1 MAMPVRVGVNWGEVR
16 PAAEA
21 FLRSPARVPMLSWS
35 RAGGDRVAR
44 IQRLA
49 DDLGLIDTD
58 YQRSPESIAA
68 SPLSGARPGPP
79 RPAGRGRDPHPP
91 GSRGWSRDAG
101 PALPAPPGVRSPHR
115 GAPSGRPVPPA
126 AQRAPPLRRCAGDAV
141 RADPPGARRPR
152 PRREGRRRAA
162 VGIAADES
170 AGDAGARQPPSR
182 LSG

>member
-1 MAMPVRVGVNWGEVR
+1 
-16 PAAEA
+16 
-21 FLRSPARVPMLSWS
+21 MLSWS

-49 DDLGLIDTD
+49 DDLVLIDTD
-58 YQRSPESIAA
+58 YQRSPESIAVYLLLGDRPALIETGPA
-68 SPLSGARPGPP
+68 SPVETVLQGVRA
-79 RPAGRGRDPHPP
+79 AGLDPRDP
-91 GSRGWSRDAG
+91 
-101 PALPAPPGVRSPHR
+101 PAPP
-115 GAPSGRPVPPA
+115 PPA
-126 AQRAPPLRRCAGDAV
+126 ARRALSQGGCAGVAV

>member
-1 MAMPVRVGVNWGEVR
+1 
-16 PAAEA
+16 
-21 FLRSPARVPMLSWS
+21 MLSWS

-44 IQRLA
+44 IQRLG
-49 DDLGLIDTD
+49 DDRVLIDTD
-58 YQRSPESIAA
+58 YQRSPESIAVYLLLGDRPALIETGPA
-68 SPLSGARPGPP
+68 STVETVLQGVRA
-79 RPAGRGRDPHPP
+79 AGRGR
-91 GSRGWSRDAG
+91 RG
-101 PALPAPPGVRSPHR
+101 
-115 GAPSGRPVPPA
+115 
-126 AQRAPPLRRCAGDAV
+126 PPLRRCAGDAV